1 MSDKIEPFLLVI
13 TEGVH
18 DVNAIAKLF
27 KLRGFTELKKY
38 TDIPS
43 GLIRMIPRQYP
54 SGSGQRLIRLV
65 PHPTFLEQSG
75 RYAAISNANGKEG
88 LGQNLADLLL
98 PLDEKTLRGLAA
110 IAVVADMDD
119 KPPERRQAEVLAQ
132 IVHAL
137 ESDQVIKMET
147 PLAGSLMLYE
157 YRFPLRLF
165 FLPDNQNDG
174 TLETL
179 LLAGA
184 ERRYPDLQS
193 GACTYL
199 DMAKQSY
206 AQNLKGFNELK
217 ATVGVIANVLRPGK
231 ANQVSIGDD
240 DWLTQES
247 IHEIPSHIAFS
258 EFIDSLINMLFE

>member
-1 MSDKIEPFLLVI
+1 MLLFQ
-13 TEGVH
+13 TQTARRPGS
-18 DVNAIAKLF
+18 
-27 KLRGFTELKKY
+27 Y
-38 TDIPS
+38 
-43 GLIRMIPRQYP
+43 
-54 SGSGQRLIRLV
+54 SGS
-65 PHPTFLEQSG
+65 T
-75 RYAAISNANGKEG
+75 A
-88 LGQNLADLLL
+88 
-98 PLDEKTLRGLAA
+98 
-110 IAVVADMDD
+110 MDD
-119 KPPERRQAEVLAQ
+119 KPPERRHAEVLAQ
-132 IVHAL
+132 IVQAL

-165 FLPDNQNDG
+165 FLPDNQNEG